1 MTAKELHDLYA
12 PLWAKVPETRPFHK
26 DFPIVFHE
34 DEDDGDRFRV
44 QTEPRHWHSLSDKI
58 AAALCRV
65 AVEDWLRNDVV
76 TSHTVYGEPNHDL
89 MPKYSSEEDGTS
101 IFLDWPCKW
110 ATQGI
115 DVEDGAAMFT
125 GPTIHHALVAAALA
139 VAGKE
144 NA

>member
-12 PLWAKVPETRPFHK
+12 PLWALVPETNPNGLVMGREVLHHGLFGMIH
-26 DFPIVFHE
+26 
-34 DEDDGDRFRV
+34 
-44 QTEPRHWHSLSDKI
+44 TEA

-65 AVEDWLRNDVV
+65 AVEDWLHAQEYSTTIGAID
-76 TSHTVYGEPNHDL
+76 PNAPDCDKWVEL
-89 MPKYSSEEDGTS
+89 Y
-101 IFLDWPCKW
+101 WPGHPD
-110 ATQGI
+110 A
-115 DVEDGAAMFT
+115 DPERSLVFFP